1 MPTVDVEQNIKETL
15 KQLEKTSQE
24 LYRLQGVLQTF
35 QGFARGGLKTIELPV
50 DPSGNS
56 IKELDSV
63 QEKPE

>member
-24 LYRLQGVLQTF
+24 LYRLQGVLHTF

>member
-1 MPTVDVEQNIKETL
+1 MPTVDVEQNINETL
-15 KQLEKTSQE
+15 KKLEKTSQE

-35 QGFARGGLKTIELPV
+35 QGFVRGGLKTIELPI
-50 DPSGNS
+50 DPTGNS